1 MDDTKKE
8 AENKELI
15 EEIADI
21 DFKDESFGEES
32 DDVSGEVAEK
42 TKDTDSDTSNDDET
56 AAESDKSD
64 KEESEDAEKKKEDKE
79 TSKEEETKETETEED
94 SKKDNK
100 TESDRET
107 SPKEVSQVEKL
118 LAEIERLSGLVPKPV
133 MEVSEEDKKD
143 EKAEEVVHDFL
154 KGMDMDDVSS
164 DPAVFNKILLAV
176 AAKVQQQTTEQVLRS
191 IPQVVVSQV
200 QQQTY
205 FKRMADKFYDD
216 NKDLVNVKQVV
227 RACAQQ
233 IQQNNPE
240 WEIDK
245 VFSEAAVKTRQT
257 LGLTAPVIG
266 ETKEA
271 ETVGNLDDAAFAKS
285 KGGSKSNLK
294 PKRSSLQTEID
305 EL

>member
-1 MDDTKKE
+1 MDDIKKE
-8 AENKELI
+8 VENKELI

-21 DFKDESFGEES
+21 DFKDESFEEES
-32 DDVSGEVAEK
+32 DDTSEEVAEE
-42 TKDTDSDTSNDDET
+42 TKDTGDDASDDET

-64 KEESEDAEKKKEDKE
+64 KEESGDVEKKKEDKE
-79 TSKEEETKETETEED
+79 ISKEEGTEETETEET
-94 SKKDNK
+94 SKKDDK
-100 TESDRET
+100 TGSDEEI

-118 LAEIERLSGLVPKPV
+118 LAEIERLSGLVPKPI
-133 MEVSEEDKKD
+133 MEVSEKDKKD
-143 EKAEEVVHDFL
+143 EKTEEVVHDFL
-154 KGMDMDDVSS
+154 KDMDMDDVSS
-164 DPAVFNKILLAV
+164 DPAVLNKILLAV

-266 ETKEA
+266 ETKKDEI
-271 ETVGNLDDAAFAKS
+271 VGDLNDVAFAKS
-285 KGGSKSNLK
+285 KGGSKSNLR
-294 PKRSSLQTEID
+294 PRRSSLQTEID

>member
-1 MDDTKKE
+1 MG
-8 AENKELI
+8 NIRKELI

-21 DFKDESFGEES
+21 DLKDESFEEES
-32 DDVSGEVAEK
+32 DDTSEEVAEE
-42 TKDTDSDTSNDDET
+42 TKDTGDDAGNDDET

-64 KEESEDAEKKKEDKE
+64 KEGSGDVEKKKEDKE
-79 TSKEEETKETETEED
+79 ISKEEGTEEAETEED
-94 SKKDNK
+94 SKKDDK
-100 TESDRET
+100 TESDGEI
-107 SPKEVSQVEKL
+107 SSKEVSQVEKL

-133 MEVSEEDKKD
+133 TEVSEEDKKD

-154 KGMDMDDVSS
+154 KDLDMDDVSS
-164 DPAVFNKILLAV
+164 DPAVLNKILLAV

-205 FKRMADKFYDD
+205 FKRMSDKFYDD

-233 IQQNNPE
+233 IQQSNPE

-266 ETKEA
+266 ETKEV
-271 ETVGNLDDAAFAKS
+271 ETIGDLDDAAFAKS

-294 PKRSSLQTEID
+294 LKRSSLQTEID